1 MCLSLYARAPRREK
15 LESQWDSNGGPGDR
29 NDYIAEGLVEY
40 NGSLRRALILG
51 VYVVPTALISLV
63 VYLTNF
69 A

>member
-1 MCLSLYARAPRREK
+1 MCLSLYARARRREK